1 MSVGISTIRLR
12 MLASICGLLVYLPSK
27 KPALCHLDVLSKC
40 DGTDAQPPLFA
51 EPTHRIMWGYTFE
64 DLARRA
70 QEEAATIEESIDCRY
85 LFTMMMTTTTTE
97 KEKFSEKPTEV
108 LPESPV
114 AAYH

>member
-27 KPALCHLDVLSKC
+27 KPALCHLDVLSEC

-70 QEEAATIEESIDCRY
+70 QEEAAKLAVSCLVRVCPRRVLFVGGGARWMSWVLLGGGRY
-85 LFTMMMTTTTTE
+85 RWL
-97 KEKFSEKPTEV
+97 S
-108 LPESPV
+108 
-114 AAYH
+114 